1 MPIFLSFTSDS
12 LFNFNVNIMHYV
24 CVQNGKRQEGRNQ
37 ELGYKRYSLK
47 DLSSPEVFIMN
58 DAAVDCSPAR

>member
-12 LFNFNVNIMHYV
+12 LFNFNVNFM
-24 CVQNGKRQEGRNQ
+24 CEQKGKRQEGQNQ